1 MKRKLPTYRKD
12 LWKRGLRSLRDE
24 FTNLKYNTN
33 DGDTVNISLYRF
45 EQLRWYTR
53 LPKSFFD
60 GNMKKRLNNNSTEY
74 LNRTWMDNGFCL
86 RQINIIY
93 LRKSDG
99 SAKISDLE
107 SRLVFQ
113 NVGSTKDAFE
123 CREIVI
129 QRRYK

>member
-45 EQLRWYTR
+45 EQLHWYTR